1 MTQEL
6 LDPPKPKTPHQHG
19 HWKRLRQRFERGG
32 AEALLDY
39 ELLELLLTFAIT
51 NGDLKQRSKDLI
63 SRFRG
68 LRGVLD
74 ADPVALRKIDGI
86 GDKSAILIRLVKELM
101 LAYLEEQMQKRDVL
115 SSPQAVLDFARTKL
129 AGLPHEAFMV
139 IYLDVKNHVLDHE
152 VLHEGTVDRAIVY
165 PRRVLEAAIKHN
177 AVGLILS
184 HNHPSGDP
192 APSQEDKHLTR
203 AVTEAARTIEIR
215 VLDHV
220 IVGRNGYFSFQEN
233 RLLSG

>member
-1 MTQEL
+1 MTQEPL
-6 LDPPKPKTPHQHG
+6 ETPNPKKPHHYG

-32 AEALLDY
+32 AEAFLDY
-39 ELLELLLTFAIT
+39 ELLELLLTFAVA

-74 ADPVALRKIDGI
+74 ADPAQLKKIAGI
-86 GDKSAILIRLVKELM
+86 GEKSAILIGLVKALM
-101 LAYLEEQMQKRDVL
+101 LKYLEEEMQKRDVL
-115 SSPQAVLDFARTKL
+115 SSPQAVLDFTRTKL
-129 AGLPHEAFMV
+129 AGLSHEAFMV

-165 PRRVLEAAIKHN
+165 PRRVLESAIKYN

-192 APSQEDKHLTR
+192 TPSQEDKQLTR
-203 AVTEAARTIEIR
+203 SIIEAARTIEIR

-233 RLLSG
+233 RLLA

>member
-1 MTQEL
+1 LHGHSEL
-6 LDPPKPKTPHQHG
+6 LRPT
-19 HWKRLRQRFERGG
+19 FERGR
-32 AEALLDY
+32 AQALLDY
-39 ELLELLLTFAIT
+39 ELRELLLASAIT

-139 IYLDVKNHVLDHE
+139 
-152 VLHEGTVDRAIVY
+152 
-165 PRRVLEAAIKHN
+165 
-177 AVGLILS
+177 
-184 HNHPSGDP
+184 
-192 APSQEDKHLTR
+192 
-203 AVTEAARTIEIR
+203 
-215 VLDHV
+215 
-220 IVGRNGYFSFQEN
+220 
-233 RLLSG
+233 

>member
-1 MTQEL
+1 MTQE
-6 LDPPKPKTPHQHG
+6 PVESPKPRKPHQHG
-19 HWKRLRQRFERGG
+19 HWKRLRQRFDRGG
-32 AEALLDY
+32 ADALIDY

-51 NGDLKQRSKDLI
+51 NGDLKQRAKDLI
-63 SRFRG
+63 SRFRS

-74 ADPVALRKIDGI
+74 ADPAQLKRIDGI
-86 GDKSAILIRLVKELM
+86 GEKSAILISLVKALM
-101 LAYLEEQMQKRDVL
+101 LAYLEEEMLKRDVL

-165 PRRVLEAAIKHN
+165 PRRVLESAIRHN

-192 APSQEDKHLTR
+192 APSIDDR
-203 AVTEAARTIEIR
+203 AVTEQLVAAGRLLDIP
-215 VLDHV
+215 VHDHV
-220 IVGRNGYFSFQEN
+220 IIGRGRYTSFAEAG
-233 RLLSG
+233 LL

>member
-1 MTQEL
+1 MTQEPI
-6 LDPPKPKTPHQHG
+6 DPTKPKKPHQHG
-19 HWKRLRQRFERGG
+19 HWNRLRQRFERGG
-32 AEALLDY
+32 AAALLDY
-39 ELLELLLTFAIT
+39 ELLELLLTFAVA

-63 SRFRG
+63 SRFKS

-74 ADPVALRKIDGI
+74 ADPAELRKIAGI
-86 GDKSAILIRLVKELM
+86 GNKSAILIRLIKALM
-101 LAYLEEQMQKRDVL
+101 LAYLEEQMQKLDVL

-165 PRRVLEAAIKHN
+165 PRRVIEAAIKHN

-233 RLLSG
+233 RLLS

>member
-1 MTQEL
+1 
-6 LDPPKPKTPHQHG
+6 
-19 HWKRLRQRFERGG
+19 
-32 AEALLDY
+32 
-39 ELLELLLTFAIT
+39 
-51 NGDLKQRSKDLI
+51 
-63 SRFRG
+63 
-68 LRGVLD
+68 
-74 ADPVALRKIDGI
+74 
-86 GDKSAILIRLVKELM
+86 M
-101 LAYLEEQMQKRDVL
+101 LAYLDEQMQKRDVL

-165 PRRVLEAAIKHN
+165 PRRVLESAIKHN

-233 RLLSG
+233 RLLT

>member
-1 MTQEL
+1 MTQEPL
-6 LDPPKPKTPHQHG
+6 EPPKPRKPHQHG

-32 AEALLDY
+32 AEAFLDY

-74 ADPVALRKIDGI
+74 AEPGELKKIDGI
-86 GDKSAILIRLVKELM
+86 GEKSAILIHLVKVLM

-139 IYLDVKNHVLDHE
+139 IYLDVKNHVLDQE

-165 PRRVLEAAIKHN
+165 PRRVLESAIKHN

-192 APSQEDKHLTR
+192 APSQEDKQLTR
-203 AVTEAARTIEIR
+203 SVIEAARTIEIR